1 MAIKKRGINLKY
13 LSMLPGPTNVPNR
26 VMRAMLA
33 PIINHRSDDF
43 VELYTD
49 VVEKT
54 QQVFETQNDIVALS
68 ASGTGA
74 VEAGVVN
81 LVKKGDK
88 IIIPVN
94 GEFSRRLSQ
103 LIEGQGGNV
112 VKLETPP
119 GENATFDQIKEAFDN
134 NKDVKAFY
142 VVHNETSTGT
152 MVNHLDKVSDL
163 TSRNDAFYVVDSVS
177 LLGGAQLP
185 VDKWNIDVCMTGAQ
199 KAIAAPPG
207 ISPISVSAKAK
218 KYMIENPPSTMYF
231 NLARYFKNY
240 EEVKQMQDLKIT
252 NPIQR
257 NKFSQIIGEIATKQ
271 RSEYLELALNHN
283 TSSIPNNRSE
293 EYDTN
298 SFFNLSY
305 TTHHNVVACQNEYHV
320 NGDDDESGLVIETS
334 ESWNYFDNQNIQYT
348 IANYLTTFPPKD
360 NISDGFDIDKIKKYF
375 FIRKQFREEFIRC
388 LKYFLISL
396 YYVQMARVVFYSI
409 SFSIFSQQFGGNR
422 SLPLFLNSFL

>member
-1 MAIKKRGINLKY
+1 MEY

-49 VVEKT
+49 VVDKT

-74 VEAGVVN
+74 VEASVVN

-94 GEFSRRLSQ
+94 GEFSRRLAQ

-119 GENATFDQIKEAFDN
+119 GQNATFDQVKEAFDN
-134 NKDVKAFY
+134 NKDIKAFY

-152 MVNHLDKVSDL
+152 MVNYLDKVSDL

-177 LLGGAQLP
+177 LLGGAPLP

-231 NLARYFKNY
+231 NLARYFKFY
-240 EEVKQMQDLKIT
+240 DEEKHTPFTPALPLLYAYREALTIMLEEGLQNVFKRHKVCSDALYSGLSAMGLSPFAKEEDRSI
-252 NPIQR
+252 
-257 NKFSQIIGEIATKQ
+257 SII
-271 RSEYLELALNHN
+271 ALNYLDGLEDK
-283 TSSIPNNRSE
+283 TFRTTLA
-293 EYDTN
+293 DK
-298 SFFNLSY
+298 FKVLVAGGFGNLKGKVFRVGCMGEVSP
-305 TTHHNVVACQNEYHV
+305 YHV
-320 NGDDDESGLVIETS
+320 MRTVS
-334 ESWNYFDNQNIQYT
+334 
-348 IANYLTTFPPKD
+348 A
-360 NISDGFDIDKIKKYF
+360 ISSTLAMMGFDVDAQAGLKTA
-375 FIRKQFREEFIRC
+375 EEK
-388 LKYFLISL
+388 LKSL
-396 YYVQMARVVFYSI
+396 
-409 SFSIFSQQFGGNR
+409 
-422 SLPLFLNSFL
+422 

>member
-1 MAIKKRGINLKY
+1 
-13 LSMLPGPTNVPNR
+13 MLPGPTNVPNR

-49 VVEKT
+49 VVDKT

-81 LVKKGDK
+81 LIKKGDK
-88 IIIPVN
+88 VILPVN

-119 GENATFDQIKEAFDN
+119 GENATFDQVKEAFDN

-152 MVNHLDKVSDL
+152 MVNYLDKVSDL

-231 NLARYFKNY
+231 NLARYFKFYDNEKHTPFTPALPLLYAYREALSIMLEEGLQNVFNRHKVCSDALYDGLSAMGLSPFAKKEDRSISIVALNY
-240 EEVKQMQDLKIT
+240 LDGLEDKIFRTTLADKFRVLVAGGFGDLKGKVF
-252 NPIQR
+252 R
-257 NKFSQIIGEIATKQ
+257 VGCMGEV
-271 RSEYLELALNHN
+271 S
-283 TSSIPNNRSE
+283 P
-293 EYDTN
+293 
-298 SFFNLSY
+298 
-305 TTHHNVVACQNEYHV
+305 YHV
-320 NGDDDESGLVIETS
+320 MRTISAISSTLAMMGFSVDAQAGLKT
-334 ESWNYFDNQNIQYT
+334 
-348 IANYLTTFPPKD
+348 A
-360 NISDGFDIDKIKKYF
+360 
-375 FIRKQFREEFIRC
+375 EEK
-388 LKYFLISL
+388 LKSL
-396 YYVQMARVVFYSI
+396 
-409 SFSIFSQQFGGNR
+409 
-422 SLPLFLNSFL
+422 